1 MMLFGEKYGATV
13 RGVKMGEASTEFCG
27 GTHVDNTAKIGLFKI
42 VSESSVAA
50 GIRRIEVVTG
60 LGVLDLLASKDKLI
74 ADTAAELKVQNP
86 ADIAKKASQLQSEIS
101 GMKKEIESL
110 NSKLAGSKLADVL
123 AGAVTVGAV
132 KLVTYLAE
140 GMEIDA
146 ARSLSDK
153 IKAEN
158 SDMVAVLA
166 VKSGDKLNFIAVAGK
181 DAVAA
186 GAHAGKL
193 VGAVAAV
200 TGGKGGGR
208 PDNAMAGG
216 RDTSKVAEALDSA
229 KAALEG
235 MLK

>member
-1 MMLFGEKYGATV
+1 
-13 RGVKMGEASTEFCG
+13 
-27 GTHVDNTAKIGLFKI
+27 
-42 VSESSVAA
+42 
-50 GIRRIEVVTG
+50 
-60 LGVLDLLASKDKLI
+60 
-74 ADTAAELKVQNP
+74 
-86 ADIAKKASQLQSEIS
+86 
-101 GMKKEIESL
+101 
-110 NSKLAGSKLADVL
+110 
-123 AGAVTVGAV
+123 
-132 KLVTYLAE
+132 
-140 GMEIDA
+140 MEIDA

-158 SDMVAVLA
+158 NDMVAVLA

-216 RDTSKVAEALDSA
+216 RDADKIAEALDSA
-229 KAALEG
+229 KATLEG

>member
-1 MMLFGEKYGATV
+1 
-13 RGVKMGEASTEFCG
+13 
-27 GTHVDNTAKIGLFKI
+27 
-42 VSESSVAA
+42 
-50 GIRRIEVVTG
+50 
-60 LGVLDLLASKDKLI
+60 
-74 ADTAAELKVQNP
+74 
-86 ADIAKKASQLQSEIS
+86 
-101 GMKKEIESL
+101 
-110 NSKLAGSKLADVL
+110 
-123 AGAVTVGAV
+123 
-132 KLVTYLAE
+132 
-140 GMEIDA
+140 MEIDA

-158 SDMVAVLA
+158 ADMVAVLA

-216 RDTSKVAEALDSA
+216 RDASKITEALEAA
-229 KAALEG
+229 KATLEG
-235 MLK
+235 MIK

>member
-1 MMLFGEKYGATV
+1 M
-13 RGVKMGEASTEFCG
+13 
-27 GTHVDNTAKIGLFKI
+27 
-42 VSESSVAA
+42 
-50 GIRRIEVVTG
+50 
-60 LGVLDLLASKDKLI
+60 ASKDKLI
-74 ADTAAELKVQNP
+74 ADTATELKVQNP
-86 ADIAKKASQLQSEIS
+86 ADIAKKAAQLQGEIA

-110 NSKLAGSKLADVL
+110 NSKLAGSKINDVL
-123 AGAVTVGAV
+123 ASAISIGSV
-132 KLVTYLAE
+132 KLVTYVAE

-158 SDMVAVLA
+158 ADMVAVLA

-186 GAHAGKL
+186 GAHAGKI

-216 RDTSKVAEALDSA
+216 RDASKVAEALDSA
-229 KAALEG
+229 KATLEG